1 MLHRNLLL
9 PCDALELDAPD
20 LGSGTRPRKTATEK
34 QPLSVS
40 GDDLQRREREE
51 EDDFVSVDLMEEI
64 PSEVRA
70 SESVL
75 PDQDLPSDSVESH
88 ATTEGNNGPSD
99 EMEPANQGSAEND
112 ETEQSEGENIA
123 EQDLPTRPQRQT
135 RPPQILTYNSLGNPK
150 YQCVEPVVSSSF
162 VNSIQAPVAAAIHPG
177 ASLYFWVWPCCLQP
191 AYY

>member
-1 MLHRNLLL
+1 
-9 PCDALELDAPD
+9 
-20 LGSGTRPRKTATEK
+20 
-34 QPLSVS
+34 LSVS